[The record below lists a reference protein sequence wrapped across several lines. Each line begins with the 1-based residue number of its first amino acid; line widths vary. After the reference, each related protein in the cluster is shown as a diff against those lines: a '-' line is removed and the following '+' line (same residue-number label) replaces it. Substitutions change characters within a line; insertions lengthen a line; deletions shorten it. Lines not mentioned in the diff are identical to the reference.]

1 MWWLKSLWRRVRA
14 LPRGEEIEREIDEE
28 LRFHIEMRTEENV
41 RAGMTPEEAR
51 RDAERRFGNPRRV
64 RERGYEVRGGA
75 WLESLWQDLRFGARL
90 LVKRPGFTV
99 VAVASLAL
107 GIGACTAIFSVVDGV
122 LLRPLPFPEAERIV
136 ELREVGDKNSLMPFA
151 EPNYVDV
158 RERTRLFEAVAE
170 NRGGVANVTGGS
182 EPLRAPVAVV
192 SGEFFRVMGVA
203 PHAGRTFAIEAGG
216 AEHVA
221 VVSYGFW
228 RRALGGRADLS
239 GAALNVY
246 DKSFEVVGVM
256 PQGFAHPGATD
267 VWIPREVFPTQTSRT
282 AHNWSVVG
290 RLRPGVSVDEA
301 RAELSALGRR
311 LKEEHGSGTDALE
324 LTAVPLQEY
333 MVGHVRGV
341 LMILLGAVAL
351 LLLIACA
358 NVANMMLAQATAR
371 RREVAVR
378 AALGASRLRLAR
390 QFVTESILLALAA
403 GALGALLSYWGVDL
417 LLSLNERA
425 LPRAAEVGVDR
436 RVLLFT
442 TALSLLMAVAL
453 GLVSALRGT
462 GADVQTCLKEA
473 GRGASADAGGA
484 RLRGTLV
491 VAQVAL
497 SLVLAVA
504 AGLVARSFARL
515 TSVAPGFRAESAVAM
530 NVSLPSASDDE
541 GGARQRQ
548 FHRQLLE
555 RLAHL
560 PGVEA
565 AGGTN
570 SLPLTGVAGGGTFKV
585 EGEPDATGFA
595 EYRVVTPGYF
605 EALGIPVVRGRAF
618 EMGETPET
626 AHSAVISQTLARK
639 LWGDSDPIGKRIQFG
654 NMDGDERLLHVVG
667 VAGDV
672 RERGLD
678 APLAPTVYAN
688 SLQRPVHTNFS
699 FVARGPLD
707 SASLVAAMREEL
719 RALDRGVPATFRTL
733 DEVLSAS
740 LDSRRFGLVLFVVF
754 AGVALLL
761 AVTGVYGVMSYTVAQ
776 RTHEIGV
783 RMALGAQAKDV
794 LRMVVGRGLRLA
806 LAGVALGLAGALVLT
821 RLMETMLYGVS
832 TTDPLTYASVAALLL
847 AVACAACLV
856 PARRAARVDPM
867 LVLRC
872 E

>member
-1 MWWLKSLWRRVRA
+1 MLWLRSLWRRARA
-14 LPRGEEIEREIDEE
+14 LRHGEEIEREIEEE
-28 LRFHIEMRTEENV
+28 LRFHIEMRTEENL
-41 RAGMTPEEAR
+41 RAGMTPDEAR
-51 RDAERRFGNPRRV
+51 RDAERRFGNRTRV

-90 LVKRPGFTV
+90 LWKRPGFTAT
-99 VAVASLAL
+99 AVASLAL
-107 GIGACTAIFSVVDGV
+107 GVGACTAIFSVVDGV

-136 ELREVGDKNSLMPFA
+136 ELREVGDKNSLMPFT
-151 EPNYVDV
+151 EPNYLDV
-158 RERTRLFEAVAE
+158 RERTRLFEALAE
-170 NRGGVANVTGGS
+170 NRPGVANVTGGS
-182 EPLRAPVAVV
+182 EPVRAPVSVV

-203 PHAGRTFAIEAGG
+203 PHAGRTFAAATEASG
-216 AEHVA
+216 AEQVA
-221 VVSYGFW
+221 VVSHGFW
-228 RRALGGRADLS
+228 QRTLGGRAELS
-239 GAALNVY
+239 GTSLNIF

-256 PQGFAHPGATD
+256 PQGFAHPGATE
-267 VWIPREVFPTQTSRT
+267 VWIPREVFPAQTSRT

-290 RLRPGVSVDEA
+290 RLRDGVSVEEA
-301 RAELSALGRR
+301 RAELTALGRQ
-311 LKEEHGSGTDALE
+311 LKEEHGSGTDAVE

-378 AALGASRLRLAR
+378 AALGASRFRLAR
-390 QFVTESILLALAA
+390 QFVTESVLLALLA
-403 GALGALLSYWGVDL
+403 GGAGALLSYWGVEL
-417 LLSLNERA
+417 LLGLNQRA
-425 LPRAAEVGVDR
+425 LPRAGEVGVNT
-436 RVLLFT
+436 RVLLFV
-442 TALSLLMAVAL
+442 TALSLLTAVAL

-462 GADVQTCLKEA
+462 GADVQTNLKDA
-473 GRGASADAGGA
+473 GRGTSADAGGS
-484 RLRGTLV
+484 RMRGLLV

-497 SLVLAVA
+497 SLVLAVG
-504 AGLVARSFARL
+504 AGLVAKSFARL
-515 TSVAPGFRAESAVAM
+515 ISVDPGFRAESAVAM
-530 NVSLPSASDDE
+530 NVSLPSSSDDE
-541 GGARQRQ
+541 VEARQRE

-555 RLAHL
+555 RLGDVA
-560 PGVEA
+560 GVEA

-570 SLPLTGVAGGGTFKV
+570 SLPLVGGAGGGTFKV
-585 EGEPDATGFA
+585 EGEPDANGYA

-605 EALGIPVVRGRAF
+605 EAMGIPILRGRAF
-618 EMGETPET
+618 DVSETPDTE
-626 AHSAVISQTLARK
+626 HSAVISQTLARK
-639 LWGDSDPIGKRIQFG
+639 VWGDADPLGRRIQFG
-654 NMDGDERLLHVVG
+654 NMDGDQRLLHVVG

-678 APLAPTVYAN
+678 APLAPAVYAN
-688 SLQRPVHTNFS
+688 SLQRPIHSNFS

-707 SASLVAAMREEL
+707 SASLVAAMRAEL

-740 LDSRRFGLVLFVVF
+740 LDSRRFGLVLFVAF

-783 RMALGAQAKDV
+783 RMALGAQAGDV

-806 LAGVALGLAGALVLT
+806 FAGVALGLAGALVLT

-832 TTDPLTYASVAALLL
+832 TTDPLTFASVAAL
-847 AVACAACLV
+847 
-856 PARRAARVDPM
+856 
-867 LVLRC
+867 
-872 E
+872 